1 VQVRGCFVEAG
12 FFGEGGG
19 VDDED
24 DAADGFGVGE
34 RRGRVVPEF
43 AVAGGV
49 DEEEA
54 AGALVG
60 WVAWGSVVGGCWD
73 VGAGEEGFDG

>member
-1 VQVRGCFVEAG
+1 M
-12 FFGEGGG
+12 
-19 VDDED
+19 
-24 DAADGFGVGE
+24 DGFGVGE

-49 DEEEA
+49 EEEEA

-60 WVAWGSVVGGCWD
+60 WVAGGSVVGGCWD